1 MSKYQ
6 ALIDALALEPQAWS
20 YDSNQTPFYN
30 DPEGNSRGGDCD
42 GTYWLFGEDFEID
55 GETYEGPTLSERCS
69 KADAN
74 YIAEANPATIRALL
88 ADLERAEKALN
99 RIASWPEGEQVTPSF
114 DEPNAANIARDYLSG
129 ITDADGAQTSPIP
142 CDVFSGGSLF
152 KKGTPICDLAEHI
165 DTEAARLVWAMANM
179 GMSND
184 HSRNFT
190 THVLRVGGM
199 GDIHDCRTYID
210 AAMAQMAG
218 GE

>member
-1 MSKYQ
+1 MSKHQ
-6 ALIDALALEPQAWS
+6 ALIDAPESGAALPDIEAAAKVLAAKMDYPWEYMPEQGRQSMRENAKAVI
-20 YDSNQTPFYN
+20 YAAKTP
-30 DPEGNSRGGDCD
+30 
-42 GTYWLFGEDFEID
+42 
-55 GETYEGPTLSERCS
+55 
-69 KADAN
+69 AV
-74 YIAEANPATIRALL
+74 RALL

-190 THVLRVGGM
+190 THVLRVGGI

-210 AAMAQMAG
+210 AALAQMAG
-218 GE
+218 G